1 VRRVAHSLGLSIAL
15 WGISAAAQVPGLTLE
30 WQAPAGCPSQAQ
42 LEKAVLSGR
51 LDREAAPGRQVS
63 AKVLVEQ
70 RADGTFRAVLTT
82 RAPEGGGTREL
93 EGESCDAIASASA
106 VVLALALDPP
116 TEPVPPP
123 PTPVEPEPVRVDRA
137 PRRPLAWRGYAHAF
151 GGGVLRALPE
161 PAPWFGLGIG
171 AQRGV
176 WDVELLASLAPSQ
189 SAALSTPAGASA
201 SISLVGAQALGCYA
215 PVLSDSTALEVCAGL
230 LFERL
235 SGESKGISN
244 PADNSIALFSPELGL
259 RSRVRVSDRFE
270 LGLGVTG
277 TARPEQARF
286 VVGGVGQVHEMPV
299 FDGMLDAG
307 LRAYF

>member
-15 WGISAAAQVPGLTLE
+15 WGTSAAAQVPGLTLS
-30 WQAPAGCPSQAQ
+30 WQAPPGCPSQAQ
-42 LEKAVLSGR
+42 VEKAVLAGR

-63 AKVLVEQ
+63 AEVLVEQ

-82 RAPEGGGTREL
+82 LAPEGRGTREL
-93 EGESCDAIASASA
+93 DGESCDAIASASA

-116 TEPVPPP
+116 TEPAEPPP
-123 PTPVEPEPVRVDRA
+123 RVEPKPTPVNRPPQ
-137 PRRPLAWRGYAHAF
+137 RPLVWRGYAHAF
-151 GGGVLRALPE
+151 GGGVLRALPD

-176 WDVELLASLAPSQ
+176 WDVELLVSLAPNQ
-189 SAALSTPAGASA
+189 SAALSTPAGATA
-201 SISLVGAQALGCYA
+201 SISLLGAQAIGCYA
-215 PVLSDSTALEVCAGL
+215 PVLSGSTALEVCAGL

-244 PADNSIALFSPELGL
+244 PRENSIVLLSPELGL
-259 RSRVRVSDRFE
+259 RSRLRVSSRLE
-270 LGLGVTG
+270 LGFGVTG

>member
-1 VRRVAHSLGLSIAL
+1 MRRVAHSLGLSIAL
-15 WGISAAAQVPGLTLE
+15 WAATAPAQVPGLTLS
-30 WQAPAGCPSQAQ
+30 WQAPPGCPSQAQ
-42 LEKAVLSGR
+42 VENAVLAGR

-63 AKVLVEQ
+63 AEVVVEQ
-70 RADGTFRAVLTT
+70 RGDKTFRAVLTT
-82 RAPEGGGTREL
+82 RAPEGRGTREL

-116 TEPVPPP
+116 TEPAPQAA
-123 PTPVEPEPVRVDRA
+123 PVDPKPAPVNRA
-137 PRRPLAWRGYAHAF
+137 PPRPLLWRGYAHAF

-176 WDVELLASLAPSQ
+176 WDVELVVSLAPSQ
-189 SAALSTPAGASA
+189 TAPLSTPAGATA
-201 SISLVGAQALGCYA
+201 SISLLGAQALGCYA
-215 PVLSDSTALEVCAGL
+215 PVLSGSIALEVCAGL

-235 SGESKGISN
+235 SGEATGISN
-244 PADNSIALFSPELGL
+244 PAENSIVLFSPELGL
-259 RSRVRVSDRFE
+259 RSRLRVSSRLE
-270 LGLGVTG
+270 LGFGVTG